1 MNDGKEILIFH
12 SPVLM
17 TLQSVEG
24 EIAHWANYSV
34 CRNRKKKQELN
45 K

>member
-1 MNDGKEILIFH
+1 MNDGKEIIIFH

-17 TLQSVEG
+17 TLQSVEA
-24 EIAHWANYSV
+24 EPVHWATYSV
-34 CRNRKKKQELN
+34 CRNRKKELN